1 MTCVASVHFEVM
13 VNGGKS
19 EQFKPSR
26 GLRQGDPLSPY
37 LFILGQEV
45 LSRMID
51 NTAIKGIKAS
61 INGPAIT
68 HVMYADDIIL
78 FSKATRRDAARLNAC
93 LQKYCNWPGQ
103 KLNKNKSGIFFSKFS
118 HSQARRAIKQVLQM
132 KSLKQDAMYLGVPL
146 FLSRAPSKDFKYLQY

>member
-1 MTCVASVHFEVM
+1 MNWDFLKTMLARFGFNDVFVNWIMTCVASMHFEVM

-26 GLRQGDPLSPY
+26 GLRQRDPLSPY

-51 NTAIKGIKAS
+51 NTAIKGVKAS

-68 HVMYADDIIL
+68 HVMYA
-78 FSKATRRDAARLNAC
+78 
-93 LQKYCNWPGQ
+93 
-103 KLNKNKSGIFFSKFS
+103 
-118 HSQARRAIKQVLQM
+118 
-132 KSLKQDAMYLGVPL
+132 
-146 FLSRAPSKDFKYLQY
+146 